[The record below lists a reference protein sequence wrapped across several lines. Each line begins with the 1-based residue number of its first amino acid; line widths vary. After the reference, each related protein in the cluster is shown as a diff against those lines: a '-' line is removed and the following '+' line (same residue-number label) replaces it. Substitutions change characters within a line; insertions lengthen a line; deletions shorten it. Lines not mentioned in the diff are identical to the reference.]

1 MQIWPSVEAFG
12 VLGDPVRRRI
22 LELLASGEQLAGDV
36 AAAIQGE
43 FGLTQPAVSRHL
55 RVLRESGFARVRPA
69 GTRRLY
75 ALDAAGLDDAQG
87 WLADLR
93 GQWSQRLDAL
103 DTELARG
110 SHRIRTTSKREENAT

>member
-1 MQIWPSVEAFG
+1 MEAFA

-22 LELLASGEQLAGDV
+22 LELLAPGELPAGDL
-36 AAAIQGE
+36 AAAIEGE

-55 RVLRESGFARVRPA
+55 RVLRENGFASVRPA

-93 GQWSQRLDAL
+93 GQWSRRLDAL

-110 SHRIRTTSKREENAT
+110 RHRTRTQEENEACET

>member
-1 MQIWPSVEAFG
+1 
-12 VLGDPVRRRI
+12 VR
-22 LELLASGEQLAGDV
+22 AD
-36 AAAIQGE
+36 
-43 FGLTQPAVSRHL
+43 
-55 RVLRESGFARVRPA
+55 

-110 SHRIRTTSKREENAT
+110 RRGARTTSKHEENAT